1 MKKIFYILAALLLV
15 VTACSQ
21 NGLTPDG
28 QDGDRI
34 TFTMNLNVP
43 ERSVLTK
50 TMGDVP
56 GKDLHVYVLVFG
68 SKGNL
73 NDLVQAIPDSDAEFT
88 EDANGHRYKKYAV
101 SLKRTDSEQ
110 HVHVVATNRTLDLA
124 AMLDGGTSLN
134 ESIMDTFKSE
144 GTDDAYWQYLKL
156 EKGTNAPGAAAA
168 FNSLKLVRNFA
179 KITVALKTNSNGDPD
194 VTLPEGIT
202 NFEILGFEVYNK
214 PTSGTFVIK
223 KDDAYYPEYSNFDAT
238 KFDALRKVYP
248 GYMVSEK
255 DIDVTNAGKFP
266 DDNPDGK
273 MVDYLYE
280 RTVSSIDQNP
290 TYVIMKCSYDK
301 GTETGLTRYYRLD
314 LVDENEDYLPI
325 FRNFLYKM
333 VIKAV
338 GHVGYESIAEAQEHS
353 ANGNIS
359 LDPATQDLDD
369 ISDGVSRMYV
379 QYIEKVFVQSTEAQ
393 TGYFRY
399 MYLPDAEDETSST
412 SAALSTPDNTSI
424 VSAVSTGWNAGGTK
438 ATDGWY
444 DLSFTIPGNSP
455 AGIAKFTVT
464 GTHPDHANKKL
475 IRTVRIRVE
484 PRKSFS
490 STSAPTSIAVNGT
503 GQVSVTLPPALP
515 ASMFPIELKFEDTA
529 GALNPN
535 FSSDDGKDLVAGGGP
550 SLSGSGVNAVQF
562 TKTISYDVYT
572 ASANRVFTA
581 TFKRISSG
589 RTTLYIGNEYFT
601 TVNKTIN

>member
-21 NGLTPDG
+21 NGLTPDE
-28 QDGDRI
+28 QDGDRV

-68 SKGNL
+68 QKGNL
-73 NDLVQAIPDSDAEFT
+73 NDLVQAIPASDAEFS
-88 EDANGHRYKKYAV
+88 EDDNGHHYKKYAV
-101 SLKRTDSEQ
+101 SLKKTDSEQ
-110 HVHVVATNRTLDLA
+110 HVHVVATNQTLDFTEL
-124 AMLDGGTSLN
+124 LGGGTSVN
-134 ESIMDTFKSE
+134 ESIMDTFKTE

-156 EKGTNAPGAAAA
+156 AEGTNATGAADA

-179 KITVALKTNSNGDPD
+179 KITVELKKSNGVPD

-202 NFEILGFEVYNK
+202 DFEIIGFEVYNK
-214 PTSGTFVIK
+214 PTSGSFVIK
-223 KDDAYYPEYSNFDAT
+223 NGGAYYPEYSNFDAT
-238 KFDALRKVYP
+238 DFDALRKAYP
-248 GYMVSEK
+248 GYMFSEE

-280 RTVSSIDQNP
+280 RTVSSIDQDP
-290 TYVIMKCSYDK
+290 TYVIMKCSYDQGK
-301 GTETGLTRYYRLD
+301 ETKIRYYRLD

-325 FRNFLYKM
+325 FRNFLYKL

-338 GHVGYESIAEAQEHS
+338 GHVGYETIAEAQEHS

-379 QYIEKVFVQSTEAQ
+379 QYIEKVFVQSTVAQ

-399 MYLPDAEDETSST
+399 MYLPDAEDGASTT
-412 SAALSTPDNTSI
+412 SAKLSTPDNKAI
-424 VSAVSTGWNAGGTK
+424 VSAVSADWANGGKK

-490 STSAPTSIAVNGT
+490 STSAPTSIALNNT
-503 GQVSVTLPPALP
+503 GQVTVELPPELP

>member
-1 MKKIFYILAALLLV
+1 MKKIFYIHAALLLV

-21 NGLTPDG
+21 NGLTPDA
-28 QDGDRI
+28 QDGDRV

-68 SKGNL
+68 QKGNL
-73 NDLVQAIPDSDAEFT
+73 NDLVQAIPASDAEFT
-88 EDANGHRYKKYAV
+88 VDENGHHYKKYAV
-101 SLKRTDSEQ
+101 SLKKTDSEQ
-110 HVHVVATNRTLDLA
+110 HIHVVATNQTLDLA

-134 ESIMDTFKSE
+134 ESIMDTFKTE
-144 GTDDAYWQYLKL
+144 GTEDAYWQYLKL
-156 EKGTNAPGAAAA
+156 AEGTNATGAADA

-179 KITVALKTNSNGDPD
+179 KITVELKTKSNEDLD
-194 VTLPEGIT
+194 VTLPEGISD
-202 NFEILGFEVYNK
+202 FEILGFEVYNK
-214 PTSGTFVIK
+214 PTSGSFVIK
-223 KDDAYYPEYSNFDAT
+223 NGGAYYPGYSDFGAIDFDN
-238 KFDALRKVYP
+238 LRKAYP
-248 GYMVSEK
+248 GYMFSEE
-255 DIDVTNAGKFP
+255 DIDKTNAGKFP
-266 DDNPDGK
+266 EDHPDGK
-273 MVDYLYE
+273 LVDYLYE
-280 RTVSSIDQNP
+280 RTVSSIDQDP
-290 TYVIMKCSYDK
+290 TYVIMKCSYDQGNEK
-301 GTETGLTRYYRLD
+301 KIRYYRLD

-325 FRNFLYKM
+325 FRNFLYKL

-338 GHVGYESIAEAQEHS
+338 GHVGYETIAEAQEHS

-369 ISDGVSRMYV
+369 FSDGVSRMYV
-379 QYIEKVFVQSTEAQ
+379 QYIEKVFVQSTEDQ

-444 DLSFTIPGNSP
+444 DLSFTIPANSP
-455 AGIAKFTVT
+455 AGVAKFTVT
-464 GTHPDHANKKL
+464 GTHPAHANKKL

-484 PRKSFS
+484 PRKSFLS
-490 STSAPTSIAVNGT
+490 PSAPTSIALNKS
-503 GQVSVTLPPALP
+503 GQVSVTLPSTLP

-529 GALNPN
+529 GALNPD

-550 SLSGSGVNAVQF
+550 SLSGSLVNAVQF

-572 ASANRVFTA
+572 ASTNKVFTA
-581 TFKRISSG
+581 TFKRISNG
-589 RTTLYIGNEYFT
+589 QTKLYIGNEYFT
-601 TVNKTIN
+601 TVDKTIN